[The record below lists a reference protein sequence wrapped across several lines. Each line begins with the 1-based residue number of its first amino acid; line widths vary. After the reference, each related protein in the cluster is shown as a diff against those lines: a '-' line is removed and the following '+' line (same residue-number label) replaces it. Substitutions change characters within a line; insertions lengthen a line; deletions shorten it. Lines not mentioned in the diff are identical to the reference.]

1 MRFAEYRAL
10 LDWTAGQL
18 RRGKS
23 DEALCPPAP
32 IPAGLKVTGEGWLR
46 LVKDFSR
53 LFRRAA
59 GAPNS
64 LREHTIKWNRRRMTG
79 ISHSRAIFI

>member
-18 RRGKS
+18 RCGKL
-23 DEALCPPAP
+23 DEAPRPSAP
-32 IPAGLKVTGEGWLR
+32 IPSGLSVTGEGWLR
-46 LVKDFSR
+46 LVRDFSR
-53 LFRRAA
+53 LFRRAG

-64 LREHTIKWNRRRMTG
+64 LREHAIKWNRRRMTG

>member
-64 LREHTIKWNRRRMTG
+64 LRDHNIKWNRRRMTG

>member
-18 RRGKS
+18 RHGKP
-23 DEALCPPAP
+23 DEALCPAVP
-32 IPAGLKVTGEGWLR
+32 IPVGLNVTGEGWLR
-46 LVKDFSR
+46 LVKDLSR

-64 LREHTIKWNRRRMTG
+64 LREHTIKWNCRHMTG